1 MRRVARDAQSTLL
14 LQAKSVYR
22 EEVRLPR
29 PVTAAPADDA
39 DADADGGYG
48 GYGGCGSLARRPLLT
63 VPRKVADRIEA
74 AVVGRG
80 RRTSALLAP
89 APWALRAG
97 ARPGDLASL
106 PPYP

>member
-1 MRRVARDAQSTLL
+1 MR
-14 LQAKSVYR
+14 LQ
-22 EEVRLPR
+22 R
-29 PVTAAPADDA
+29 PITAVPYA
-39 DADADGGYG
+39 GGHG

-63 VPRKVADRIEA
+63 VPRKIADRIEA

-106 PPYP
+106 YLPTPNPNPDPNS